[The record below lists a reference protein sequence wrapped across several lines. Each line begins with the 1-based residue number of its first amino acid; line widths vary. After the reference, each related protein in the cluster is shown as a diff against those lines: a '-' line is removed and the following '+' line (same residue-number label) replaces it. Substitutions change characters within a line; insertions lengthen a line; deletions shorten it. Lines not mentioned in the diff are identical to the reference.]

1 MLPKHFWLSGVM
13 SRLAPALAAAVV
25 LLAGRAAPLPAQNLV
40 NDPDFV
46 TGLNG
51 WHVIGQVTWDGTLDA
66 EGAPNEGSAKE
77 VFDAPTVSGI
87 DTELFQCVPL
97 TVGTTYHLGGKIYI
111 PNGNTAEGGAFFVLV
126 PFPTADCSGPPPP
139 GPIVQTPEVT
149 AVGTWNDSS
158 TTFTNSFAKSGE
170 LNAVLAPETGGR
182 LQANVDD
189 VVIAPGAVTCTPDP
203 HTLCLL
209 ASRFRIAVTFET
221 DNGNPTNAQAVPIGD
236 SGYFW
241 FFNAAN
247 VEAFVKMIDGCGL
260 GGHFWFFA
268 AGLTDVHVVMTV
280 TDTQTGTIQ
289 VYTNP
294 AHTAFQPVQDTSAFA
309 CP

>member
-1 MLPKHFWLSGVM
+1 LS
-13 SRLAPALAAAVV
+13 
-25 LLAGRAAPLPAQNLV
+25 AQNLLK
-40 NDPDFV
+40 NPDFAAN
-46 TGLNG
+46 LNS
-51 WHVIGQVTWDGTLDA
+51 WQVIGQASWDGTLDA

-77 VFDAPTVSGI
+77 IFDSSMVNGI
-87 DTELFQCVPL
+87 AGELVQCVQL
-97 TVGTTYHLGGKIYI
+97 TIGTTYHLGGKIFI
-111 PNGNTAEGGAFFVLV
+111 PAGNTATGGAFIVMV
-126 PFPTADCSGPPPP
+126 PFPTPDCSGAPPP
-139 GPIVQTPEVT
+139 GPIIQTPLVT
-149 AVGTWNDSS
+149 AVNSWNDSS
-158 TTFTNSFAKSGE
+158 TTFSTSFAKSGE
-170 LNAVLAPETGGR
+170 LITALAPQTGGHF
-182 LQANVDD
+182 QANFDD
-189 VVIAPGAVTCTPDP
+189 VVVATGAVTCTPDL

-209 ASRFRIAVTFET
+209 AGGRFRVTASFDT
-221 DNGNPTNAQAVPIGD
+221 GNGSPSNAQAVPIGN